1 MAASCVTTPKPCGA
15 RATIPWPAPKS
26 MPRAMIFWRR
36 CSVKHEHA
44 SSATASGTSRSWAT
58 HVNCARCCKRKRS
71 FVSAAGYLALA
82 SVAFISSACAQSYPN
97 KPIRMIVI
105 SAPGGSTDILSRGVG
120 KALTDS
126 LGQTIVLDNK
136 PGGGG
141 IIATETLAKA
151 PPDGYT
157 ILMSNTS
164 HSVLPSLHAKLPY
177 DPIKDFA
184 PVSLVALTH
193 SLLLVNPQLPVK
205 SVKELIDL
213 ARAQPGKLN
222 YASGTTGAS
231 AHYGAEL
238 LKLMAKVNIVQV
250 PYKGTAG
257 QLTALIANEVQMSFV
272 TMPSA
277 LPHIAAGRL
286 RVLAIGSPRRSPTL
300 PDVPTVAESGLPGFD
315 IAAMNGI
322 LAPART
328 PPAIIAR
335 LNAEIV
341 KMVKDPATREHAA
354 SQGAEL
360 VANTP
365 QEFGV
370 YIKEQIARFARVV
383 KATGMHAD

>member
-1 MAASCVTTPKPCGA
+1 MQ
-15 RATIPWPAPKS
+15 
-26 MPRAMIFWRR
+26 RR
-36 CSVKHEHA
+36 
-44 SSATASGTSRSWAT
+44 SSALVGGCFLAVTAS
-58 HVNCARCCKRKRS
+58 
-71 FVSAAGYLALA
+71 
-82 SVAFISSACAQSYPN
+82 AQAQPYPD

-105 SAPGGSTDILSRGVG
+105 SAPGGSTDTLSRMV
-120 KALTDS
+120 ARAMS
-126 LGQTIVLDNK
+126 ESMGQTIVTDNK

-141 IIATETLAKA
+141 IIASETLAKA

-164 HSVLPSLHAKLPY
+164 HTVLPSLHAKLPY

-193 SLLLVNPQLPVK
+193 SLLLVNPSVPVK
-205 SVKELIDL
+205 NVKELIDL

-257 QLTALIANEVQMSFV
+257 QLTALIAGEVQMSFV

-328 PPAIIAR
+328 PQAIIAR

-365 QEFGV
+365 QQFAV
-370 YIKEQIARFARVV
+370 YIKDQIARFAQVV
-383 KATGMHAD
+383 KATGMRAD